1 MGPVCLT
8 CLVRGLRR
16 EGYPPPTSPN
26 SCPSVRSAKSVVARQ
41 LSFSDFPLMKLVDTA
56 TVGVRVVGVAAMAF
70 GVVLALTTAV
80 MHSLMQLPLGGIS
93 SSDLQL
99 HDTYYVVTHV
109 QYDLL
114 VPSGAG
120 LLVGTALLLTS
131 RRLGQLLT
139 RGLEN
144 P

>member
-1 MGPVCLT
+1 
-8 CLVRGLRR
+8 
-16 EGYPPPTSPN
+16 
-26 SCPSVRSAKSVVARQ
+26 
-41 LSFSDFPLMKLVDTA
+41 
-56 TVGVRVVGVAAMAF
+56 MAF